1 MNKIDYEAA
10 ASELRTLRD
19 FIRWGASRF
28 AEAGLYF
35 GHGTDNA
42 LDEASWLVL
51 HALSLPLD
59 LADAY
64 RDCALTQGE
73 RTEVLALLQ
82 ERIESK
88 KPAAYLTGEAFF
100 CGLSFMVNE
109 SVLVPRS
116 PIAELLEASF
126 QPWVNPE
133 EVSQVL
139 DLCTGSGCIGVAAAY
154 AFPSAH
160 IDATDISPEAL
171 SVAAQNVEQ
180 HSLADRVDLYQA
192 DLFTGLPKK
201 RYDLIIA
208 NPPYVDAEDMSALP
222 DEYHQEPVLGLAA
235 GEDGLELVRRILAEA
250 GEYLADNGALI
261 VEVGNS
267 QPALTAAFPETPFTW
282 LEFERGGHGVFYL
295 PASAVLQLGTRHYE

>member
-19 FIRWGASRF
+19 FIRWGTSRF

-139 DLCTGSGCIGVAAAY
+139 DLCTGSGCIGIAAAY

-171 SVAAQNVEQ
+171 AVATQNVEQ
-180 HSLADRVDLYQA
+180 HSLTDCVDLYQA

-222 DEYHQEPVLGLAA
+222 DEYHQEPALGLAA
-235 GEDGLELVRRILAEA
+235 GADGLDIVRRILAEA

-267 QPALTAAFPETPFTW
+267 QPALTEAFPELPFTW

-295 PASAVLQLGTRHYE
+295 PASSVMKI